1 MVRHHIGGGIKKP
14 KALLP
19 WVESTWRGGG
29 DNRGLDEQ
37 THRITQISRLEC
49 IAKNAALQQTGSAQN
64 RHSRRGAAISTL
76 TLLLKRHHHTD

>member
-1 MVRHHIGGGIKKP
+1 MSPEAVFFERAAWYDTTSGGIKKP

-37 THRITQISRLEC
+37 TYRITQISR
-49 IAKNAALQQTGSAQN
+49 S
-64 RHSRRGAAISTL
+64 
-76 TLLLKRHHHTD
+76 